1 MKTLFGLAS
10 QNNVE
15 NIFKFKKELI
25 TATNK
30 IHIKAVREA
39 FHQEKTTNDNAFACY
54 CTQCKKHDVEP
65 FDYKTFAMLSKAI
78 LLFDMS
84 GNDKMLSSNNEALAN
99 AIIIGANTMFL
110 SANDITAFLLHI
122 VRYPSEKAIEEW
134 LKKKTISPF
143 FKGTQK
149 ETKRILQ
156 SLRREFFKATPL
168 NALCTIQLLKKT
180 KAYKKSFEGDISTY
194 NVTAER
200 SNDIALENGFIFP
213 MIASNTVCDEPA
225 KYIVFAPSSAFV
237 RKWCMEKATVNLDTV
252 FVISNDIECETLSL
266 HFSNARWCGYIRK
279 NVAFGCLNALT
290 EEHYENTNLLVFAN
304 HLSDAQKEAIL
315 KNIFANAVYP
325 NNKIFVVGSDK
336 DLTNTALL
344 IAENNYGLS
353 ISECLLLPSGIGGT
367 KPKKKVFF
375 CVQPS
380 SPKSEKHLTTIAE
393 CKIFDNKEVPLSLYI
408 DTASKQK
415 IDFSELANPT
425 SSPRSLFRNKKSEM
439 RSKTPRSPSKSI
451 RFSNELT
458 IKYNASK
465 DRVQAY
471 FLDKNGKKLIETAK
485 QGYIGDDLEKWLTKV
500 YPFSTPRGERN
511 GIRSV
516 VSKHYS
522 EAFFDKDISFRT
534 FWYLHPE
541 FDEKLSKKNRESLFD
556 LAIGPLG
563 EMFLSADNDAFVD
576 RIIELYPEDSTAT
589 RHAKFVLL
597 LDVFDATASTGN
609 CTINPFKAIFEDE
622 RTYNKAFRALRDAM
636 AKKFFSKKEYAALLD
651 MAISNWRNQ
660 TNGAIGVLLML
671 LTPLGANVICGL
683 CWEDLHV
690 YFEGQLYVLCVY
702 SELTV
707 NGKERK
713 RFSKIEQCISFPC
726 STFLQNVLLAERE
739 KCKESLGDNYLKS
752 SIVSWRKEAKG
763 ADIISPYAL
772 TKLCKDAIKLI
783 GIDDDII
790 ELPDVDNGISQ
801 TDLNRYGGDI
811 FRENFRYWAFKMG
824 RMTADEVAY
833 LLGNKGV
840 TTFGRHYCDYRHPN
854 NLLSLHQKLNRFHIS
869 AVHQSLET
877 NAVSFEKDVATV
889 FTGKD
894 GKPLRLLMRI
904 EVDTA
909 KELIFN
915 VSNKYGM
922 EIRAK
927 YEEVDNG

>member
-1 MKTLFGLAS
+1 MLFGFGNQMDIDNIFAFMGITAQKEKDIHIAAVQEAFRQTRAVNSIAFARYCKHCEKHNVAPVEYRHFKTLL
-10 QNNVE
+10 
-15 NIFKFKKELI
+15 
-25 TATNK
+25 
-30 IHIKAVREA
+30 
-39 FHQEKTTNDNAFACY
+39 
-54 CTQCKKHDVEP
+54 
-65 FDYKTFAMLSKAI
+65 KAI
-78 LLFDMS
+78 AFFDIS
-84 GNDKMLSSNNEALAN
+84 GKEKLISTNNQILVN
-99 AIIIGANTMFL
+99 AIINGANTLYL
-110 SANDITAFLLHI
+110 SANDIAAFLLFI
-122 VRYPSEKAIEEW
+122 MRNTSDKAIDKW
-134 LKKKTISPF
+134 LEDNTISPF
-143 FKGTQK
+143 FKGAQTEMRK
-149 ETKRILQ
+149 ILI

-168 NALCTIQLLKKT
+168 NALCAIELLKKT
-180 KAYKKSFEGDISTY
+180 KAYRKNSEGGISTY
-194 NVTAER
+194 HVTAER
-200 SNDIALENGFIFP
+200 SNDFALENGFVFP
-213 MIASNTVCDEPA
+213 MIASNTLCDEPA

-237 RKWCMEKATVNLDTV
+237 RKWCMDKALLNLDTV
-252 FVISNDIECETLSL
+252 FVIPNYIECETLSL
-266 HFSNARWCGYIRK
+266 HFSNAKWCGYIRK
-279 NVAFGCLNALT
+279 NITFVCLDDLA
-290 EEHYENTNLLVFAN
+290 EECYENTNILVFAN
-304 HLSDAQKEAIL
+304 HLSDAQKEAIF
-315 KNIFANAVYP
+315 KHIFANTVYQ

-336 DLTNTALL
+336 DLTNTASL
-344 IAENNYGLS
+344 ITENNYGLS
-353 ISECLLLPSGIGGT
+353 VSECLLLPSGIGGT

-393 CKIFDNKEVPLSLYI
+393 CKIFDNNEVPLSLCI

-415 IDFSELANPT
+415 IDFSALANPT
-425 SSPRSLFRNKKSEM
+425 TSPRSLYRKKVSEM
-439 RSKTPRSPSKSI
+439 RSKTTRSPSKSI
-451 RFSNELT
+451 NFSKELVV
-458 IKYNASK
+458 KYNASK
-465 DRVQAY
+465 GRVQAY
-471 FLDKNGKKLIETAK
+471 FLDKNGKKLIESAK
-485 QGYIGDDLEKWLTKV
+485 QGYIGDDLEKWLTKE

-522 EAFFDKDISFRT
+522 DAFFDKDISFRT

-541 FDEKLSKKNRESLFD
+541 FDEKLSKKDRALLFE
-556 LAIGPLG
+556 LAMGPLG

-576 RIIELYPEDSTAT
+576 RIIALYPEDNTAT

-609 CTINPFKAIFEDE
+609 CTSNPFKAIFEDE

-690 YFEGQLYVLCVY
+690 YFEGQLYVLSVY

-739 KCKESLGDNYLKS
+739 KCKQALGEDYLKS
-752 SIVSWRKEAKG
+752 SIVSWRNEAKG

-772 TKLCKDAIKLI
+772 TKLCKDVIKQI
-783 GIDDDII
+783 GINDDII
-790 ELPDVDNGISQ
+790 ELPDIDNGISE
-801 TDLNRYGGDI
+801 TNLNRYSGDI

-840 TTFGRHYCDYRHPN
+840 TTFGRHYCDYKHPN
-854 NLLSLHQKLNRFHIS
+854 NLLSLHQKLNRFHIA
-869 AVHQSLET
+869 AVHKSLET

-889 FTGKD
+889 FLGKD
-894 GKPLRLLMRI
+894 SKPLRLLI
-904 EVDTA
+904 KIDVDTP